1 MIPLSLIEEL
11 SMKTPSKIL
20 LFIMDGLGGLPRPE
34 TGLTELA
41 TATKPNLD
49 ALARES
55 ICGLSIPVAPGIT
68 PGSGPGHLALFGYD
82 PITCLVGRGVLS
94 ALGIGFPL
102 EPTDLAARINFAT
115 VSDEG
120 VVTDRRAGRIAT
132 ETNRQLVELL
142 RQIRIPGVEI
152 FVETESMHR
161 ALVVFRGPGLSGKL
175 TDTDPQRTGVPPLPV
190 EALEPT
196 AQHTADVVNRFIAE
210 ATEVLKPH
218 HPANSILLR
227 GFATLPHLPGFP
239 DVYKLHAAAIAT
251 YPMYRGLAK
260 LVGMNVLPTGETFA
274 DEVKT
279 VRENWANYDFFFLHY
294 KYTDTT
300 GEDGDFMAKVN
311 AIEEVDRSL
320 PDLLSLHPDVVAVT
334 GDHSTPSLLRAHGWQ
349 PVPFMLRSRYLVPDD
364 VEQFTERACQ
374 RGTLG
379 RFQARQVMLMLMGN
393 ALKLEKY
400 GA

>member
-1 MIPLSLIEEL
+1 MIPFDVIREL
-11 SMKTPSKIL
+11 SMKTESKIIL
-20 LFIMDGLGGLPRPE
+20 LVMDGLGGLPRPE

-55 ICGLSIPVAPGIT
+55 ICGLSVPVAPGIT
-68 PGSGPGHLALFGYD
+68 AGSGPGHLALFGYD
-82 PITCLVGRGVLS
+82 PISCLVGRGVLS
-94 ALGIGFPL
+94 ALGIGLPL

-115 VSDEG
+115 VGDNG
-120 VVTDRRAGRIAT
+120 VVTDRRAGRIST
-132 ETNRQLVELL
+132 EMNRQLVGLL
-142 RQIRIPGVEI
+142 RQIQIPGIQI

-161 ALVVFRGPGLSGKL
+161 AVVIFRGPDLSAQVS
-175 TDTDPQRTGVPPLPV
+175 DTDPQRTGVPPLPV
-190 EALEPT
+190 EPLDPS

-210 ATEVLKPH
+210 AARVLKH
-218 HPANSILLR
+218 HYPANYILLR
-227 GFATLPHLPGFP
+227 GFAKYPHLPQFP
-239 DVYKLHAAAIAT
+239 DLYKLHGAAIAT
-251 YPMYRGLAK
+251 YPMYRGLAR
-260 LVGMNVLPTGETFA
+260 LVGMDVLPTGETFA
-274 DEVKT
+274 DEVALA
-279 VRENWANYDFFFLHY
+279 RENWANYDFLFIHY

-300 GEDGDFMAKVN
+300 GEDGDFMAKVA

-320 PDLLSLHPDVVAVT
+320 PDLLALSPDVIAVG

-349 PVPFMLRSRYLVPDD
+349 PVPFMLRSRYEVPDS

-374 RGTLG
+374 QGTLG
-379 RFQARQVMLMLMGN
+379 RFPAQQIMLMLMGN